1 MTDPAPGHRA
11 WSFRKYAWASMAR
24 ALGWRDARPAIAA
37 FLLAAPLAGPA
48 GAKDAASPDPTATI
62 TLNARQVGAIEIGTV
77 GTAWFIDEVQA
88 AGNIDFNQ
96 NMLVQVFTPY
106 QGRIIAAYPNVG
118 DAVKRGQVLFTI
130 DSPDLLTAESAL
142 IAADGVLRL
151 QTITLKRQQA
161 MKNFGGA
168 SQAAVDQSTSDQQ
181 TAEAAL
187 KAARDAVRI
196 FGKTD
201 SEIDKIVSD
210 RRADPVLIVK
220 SPIDGFVTTRT
231 ASPGLLVQP
240 GSAPPVY
247 TVADLSTMWMFANV
261 VEDDAPKMAL
271 RETVRASVDAFPGKV
286 FTGRVLVL
294 GQSIDPNTRRL
305 PVRTDV
311 EDPDR
316 QLRAG
321 MLANITVE
329 VGPPRQSPAVP
340 ADAIV
345 REGDGTMTAW
355 VTTDRLTFTRRTVT
369 VGVSQG
375 GFTEI
380 RSGLRD
386 GEQVVVKNAVFVSN
400 KYDLAADTTD

>member
-1 MTDPAPGHRA
+1 MTGSKPGHRGWSLRRFALATMA
-11 WSFRKYAWASMAR
+11 W
-24 ALGWRDARPAIAA
+24 ALGWSGGCPATTA
-37 FLLAAPLAGPA
+37 FMLLALHAGPA
-48 GAKDAASPDPTATI
+48 EAKDVAFPDPTATI
-62 TLNARQVGAIEIGTV
+62 ALNARQVSAIVIGTV
-77 GTAWFIDEVQA
+77 GTARFVDEVTA
-88 AGNIDFNQ
+88 VGNIDFNQ

-106 QGRIIAAYPNVG
+106 QGRILAAYPNVG
-118 DAVKRGQVLFTI
+118 DAVKKGQVLFTI
-130 DSPDLLTAESAL
+130 DSSDLLTAESAL

-161 MKNFGGA
+161 MKSFGGA

-201 SEIDKIVSD
+201 AEIDRIVSD
-210 RRADPVLIVK
+210 RRADPVLIVR

-261 VEDDAPKMAL
+261 VEDDAPRMAL
-271 RETVRASVDAFPGKV
+271 GETVRASVDAFPGKV

-311 EDPDR
+311 EDPDH

-321 MLANITVE
+321 MLATLTMQ
-329 VGPPRQSPAVP
+329 VGPPRRSPAVP

-355 VTTDRLTFTRRTVT
+355 VTTDRLTFIRRTVT

-380 RSGLRD
+380 RSGLRE
-386 GEQVVVKNAVFVSN
+386 GEQVIVKNAVFVSN
-400 KYDLAADTTD
+400 KYDLAGNTTD

>member
-1 MTDPAPGHRA
+1 MVQMR
-11 WSFRKYAWASMAR
+11 SFVRDGFVLTAAVL
-24 ALGWRDARPAIAA
+24 ALSSFAA
-37 FLLAAPLAGPA
+37 KLAAAADQPPA
-48 GAKDAASPDPTATI
+48 ATI
-62 TLNARQVGAIEIGTV
+62 TLNEKQIRSIRIGIV
-77 GTAWFIDEVQA
+77 GTAQFVDTVSA
-88 AGNIDFNQ
+88 VGNIDFNQ
-96 NMLVQVFTPY
+96 NMLVQVLTPY
-106 QGRIIAAYPNVG
+106 QGRIIAAHPNIG
-118 DAVKRGQVLFTI
+118 DAVKKGQVLFTI

-151 QTITLKRQQA
+151 QTITLKRQQT
-161 MKNFGGA
+161 MKSFGGA

-201 SEIDKIVSD
+201 DEIDKIIAG
-210 RRADPVLIVK
+210 RRADPVLVVK
-220 SPIDGFVTTRT
+220 SPIDGYVTSRT
-231 ASPGLLVQP
+231 ASPGLFVQP
-240 GSAPPVY
+240 GTVPPVY

-271 RETVRASVDAFPGKV
+271 GETIRATVDAFPGKI
-286 FTGRVLVL
+286 FTGRVVVL

-305 PVRTDV
+305 SVRTDAD
-311 EDPDR
+311 DPDHL
-316 QLRAG
+316 LRAG
-321 MLANITVE
+321 MLANLTIQ
-329 VGPPRQSPAVP
+329 VGAPRSSAAVP

-369 VGVSQG
+369 IGVSQG

-386 GEQVVVKNAVFVSN
+386 GEQVITQNAVFVSN
-400 KYDLAADTTD
+400 KYALLGNTTD